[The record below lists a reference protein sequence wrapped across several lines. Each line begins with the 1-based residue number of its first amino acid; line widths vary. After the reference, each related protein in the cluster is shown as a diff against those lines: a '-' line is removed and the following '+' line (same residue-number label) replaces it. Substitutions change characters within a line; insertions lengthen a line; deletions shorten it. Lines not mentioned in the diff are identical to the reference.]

1 MSDASGARPRRVR
14 GPPTNPLD
22 SESIEEASRRAAAA
36 PITFN
41 PRERIQYVRSM
52 VARALEYRQERKSA
66 DDIKEL
72 LPEFAEE
79 YKHLFEMITAP
90 EGFDANNLNMMLA
103 MLERMGQ
110 GSLSQHEAS
119 VIVGKRLFDKYGK
132 K

>member
-1 MSDASGARPRRVR
+1 
-14 GPPTNPLD
+14 
-22 SESIEEASRRAAAA
+22 
-36 PITFN
+36 
-41 PRERIQYVRSM
+41 M
-52 VARALEYRQERKSA
+52 VARTLEYRQERKSA
-66 DDIKEL
+66 EEIKTL

-119 VIVGKRLFDKYGK
+119 VVVGKRLFDKYGK

>member
-1 MSDASGARPRRVR
+1 MADVSGSAPRRR

-36 PITFN
+36 PIAFN

-52 VARALEYRQERKSA
+52 VARVIEYLQERKSA
-66 DDIKEL
+66 EDIKTL

-79 YKHLFEMITAP
+79 YKHLFEMITSL
-90 EGFDANNLNMMLA
+90 EGYDANNLNMMLA
-103 MLERMGQ
+103 MLDRMGQ